1 MVTLPT
7 NMPQLAGFPG
17 QWSDTI
23 TPVPEGLIVG
33 ETPAV
38 VTVDMTIAASQTIP
52 AYTPVG
58 LNSSGH
64 IVPAVHDAGTPANAI
79 KPVGIT
85 LYDITTPASPVQGI
99 PVLIQGCLNK
109 DMLAWPASFNT
120 DELKLEAFR
129 GAPTPTSIV
138 VRKVWLGATVAQP

>member
-1 MVTLPT
+1 MATLPT

-23 TPVPEGLIVG
+23 APVPEGLIVG

-38 VTVDMTIAASQTIP
+38 ATVDMTIAASQTIP

-58 LNSSGH
+58 LNAGGH
-64 IVPAVHDAGTPANAI
+64 LVPAVHDAGTPANAI

-129 GAPTPTSIV
+129 GAPTPTSIII
-138 VRKVWLGATVAQP
+138 RKVWLGATVAQP

>member
-1 MVTLPT
+1 MNCT
-7 NMPQLAGFPG
+7 
-17 QWSDTI
+17 
-23 TPVPEGLIVG
+23 
-33 ETPAV
+33 
-38 VTVDMTIAASQTIP
+38 
-52 AYTPVG
+52 
-58 LNSSGH
+58 
-64 IVPAVHDAGTPANAI
+64 AGTPANAI

-129 GAPTPTSIV
+129 GAPTPTSIII
-138 VRKVWLGATVAQP
+138 RKVWLGATVAQP